1 VRDLGDEIDRVMA
14 ELETTSEQLSIIGRK
29 LASLAGSV
37 RNEFEFIQGRVGSV
51 ASGDDEEDEEEE
63 DEGEEEEDK

>member
-1 VRDLGDEIDRVMA
+1 MRNLGEEIDRLMD

-37 RNEFEFIQGRVGSV
+37 RNEFEYVNLRVETA
-51 ASGDDEEDEEEE
+51 ASEEEEQDEEEE
-63 DEGEEEEDK
+63 EEEEDK